1 MLFLVILVDM
11 LYILCNLIGN
21 FIELVYNIIL
31 YESKIDVK
39 N

>member
-1 MLFLVILVDM
+1 MLFLATLVDM

-21 FIELVYNIIL
+21 FIELVYNTIL